1 MEAGFFFIVIIAVVV
16 GAIVWSILAH
26 QKRRKE
32 AQAWA
37 AARQWRFTERSSS
50 MHQGLRAGV
59 FNTGSSRRASLILEG
74 TFHNVPAA
82 SWNYQYTVSSGS
94 GKSRSSTTYHF
105 HVLELGLPEALPS
118 LELSPDNAFRRFFG
132 RGIEFEDDEFNRA
145 WRVASDDE
153 RIAYDVIHPRMM
165 ERLMRPDLRGLS
177 FLIQG
182 NRLLIWRRG
191 RQNLAAID
199 GGLAT
204 LVEFYRHIPDYLWQ
218 QIRERRSFGR

>member
-1 MEAGFFFIVIIAVVV
+1 MESGFFLLLFIAVAV
-16 GAIVWSILAH
+16 GAIVWGILAH

-32 AQAWA
+32 AQDWA
-37 AARQWRFTERSSS
+37 AARQWRFTERSNS
-50 MHQGLRAGV
+50 MHKHLQAGV

-74 TFHNVPAA
+74 TFHNIPAA

-94 GKSRSSTTYHF
+94 GKNRRSTTYHF
-105 HVLELGLPEALPS
+105 HVLELGLPEALPA

-132 RGIEFEDDEFNRA
+132 RGIEFENDEFNRA

-153 RIAYDVIHPRMM
+153 RTAYDVIHPRMM
-165 ERLMRPDLRGLS
+165 ERLMQPDLRGLS
-177 FLIQG
+177 FLAQG

-204 LVEFYRHIPDYLWQ
+204 LLEFYRQIPDYLWQ
-218 QIRERRSFGR
+218 QLRERRSSGW